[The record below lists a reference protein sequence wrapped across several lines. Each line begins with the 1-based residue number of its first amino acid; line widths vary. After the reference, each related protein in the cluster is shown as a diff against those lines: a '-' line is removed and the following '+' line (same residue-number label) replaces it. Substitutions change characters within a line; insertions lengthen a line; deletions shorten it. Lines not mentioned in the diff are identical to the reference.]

1 MAALNVEQ
9 YRNQVKKAI
18 DRWTTRLADGTKQL
32 ARINEGIAELE
43 KRLECATPEGE
54 KKFKADA
61 YKFLGWDEKGIPTE
75 ATLKAYNLDFLIDD
89 LNAAR
94 KKYNL

>member
-9 YRNQVKKAI
+9 YKNQVKKAI
-18 DRWTTRLADGTKQL
+18 DRWSTRLADGTKQL

-54 KKFKADA
+54 KKFKAEI
-61 YKFLGWDEKGIPTE
+61 EKLKQAREKVLTGIE
-75 ATLKAYNLDFLIDD
+75 SATL
-89 LNAAR
+89 
-94 KKYNL
+94 